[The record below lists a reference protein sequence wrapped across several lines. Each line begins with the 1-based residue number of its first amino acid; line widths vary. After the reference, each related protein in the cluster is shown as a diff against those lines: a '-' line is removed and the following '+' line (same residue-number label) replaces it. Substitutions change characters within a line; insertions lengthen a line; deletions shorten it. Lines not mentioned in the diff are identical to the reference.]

1 MRVLQLY
8 LEGTGYIF
16 QWGDLLFMT
25 LALLWVLPILSSP
38 FPQRHTLP
46 IRHLLHWL
54 KTHWNHPTTTTCT
67 LTLPPLKTLLA
78 ILTTG
83 LIPSG
88 IACFTLHISTEWL
101 IITTLWFTVAITT
114 RGKALGFVFYWLILI
129 TAIALGYPNAQ
140 WEWVEA
146 TLLTTAIAT
155 AWYAWTQP
163 APTRQPIHQWY
174 TTLSL
179 WTLRLLILWIT
190 IALIAVLISIFLG
203 EQQFTPYAITAFLET
218 NWQEAY
224 EYIMA
229 HHAHITLTLGGTLF
243 LLSASWLWTRIEHSR
258 KRPPLPPSLTRANTL
273 LAFCLFLLS
282 PIGRMDFLRDLYQ
295 GYNLYAQAIQQFYQ
309 MKQHFQ
315 TQQNVPVE
323 PLTPHTQHDTSE
335 VYILLLGESHN
346 KWFTGLYDFILNT
359 TPRLYQRYLRGELI
373 RFRHV
378 FSSETHT
385 SLQVPILLTL
395 AGCLDSTPWSH
406 YPSLIRL
413 FQSAGFYTVWISN
426 QSKYG
431 TFVVIIALFAEEA
444 DTTIWMTHHTRK
456 ILGLKVSQA
465 HYDSVLFQPLYHWLH
480 TSPRPLFIVV
490 HLLGNHSLYEH
501 RYPPQ
506 WAYYHDPQ
514 THSQTLI
521 STYLNSIRYLDFILD
536 SMLTII
542 EQSGAPALVWYIAD
556 HSEELFLKRLHSTA
570 NFDFE
575 MTQVPV
581 FVWAT
586 PSWRQRHPHRWQTL
600 HQLAQHILPA
610 DYLSGAL
617 LGSAGY
623 QTPLLPTSHNP
634 WTNPNLP
641 WQQCRVAKQGYAIT
655 DPKNIYLW
663 TEILTP
669 WIQRCDTIGCQILV
683 PIQWT
688 GEIGFALY
696 HGIQGIFLTYS
707 EGPYHSAYPTLPID
721 SVHTLWLIRYLA
733 HRYLLPHT
741 PADSSTPPARRFHIY
756 VSVPNATAYHQIQ
769 TFYAQIQDSF
779 PSLSLH
785 PVCPEGKDWC
795 QPTDS
800 LTCLLG
806 TYTTTSNCLW
816 IPASQFSHVADHFT
830 GRQLIMID
838 PKHYIG
844 EKDHTEILKR
854 LFAQM
859 KQGQGILLKMRTPYE
874 KLQWQ
879 HLTAITPN
887 P

>member
-1 MRVLQLY
+1 MNLLQLY
-8 LEGTGYIF
+8 LEGTGYLL
-16 QWGDLLFMT
+16 QWGDLLFIT
-25 LALLWVLPILSSP
+25 LALLWTLPLLSSLW
-38 FPQRHTLP
+38 LP
-46 IRHLLHWL
+46 RRPTARIQHFLRWV
-54 KTHWNHPTTTTCT
+54 KTHWNQPATTHCT
-67 LTLPPLKTLLA
+67 LTLPPLKTLIP
-78 ILTTG
+78 ILCTG
-83 LIPSG
+83 LIPMG
-88 IACFTLHISTEWL
+88 ITAFALQISTEWL
-101 IITTLWFTVAITT
+101 IITTLWFTVGIVT
-114 RGKALGFVFYWLILI
+114 RGKALGFVFYWLILVS
-129 TAIALGYPNAQ
+129 AIALGYPTAR

-146 TLLTTAIAT
+146 TFLTTALAT
-155 AWYAWTQP
+155 AWYAWNCP
-163 APTRQPIHQWY
+163 ARTRQRIRQWY

-179 WTLRLLILWIT
+179 WTLRLLILWLT

-224 EYIMA
+224 EYIMT
-229 HHAHITLTLGGTLF
+229 HDAHITLILGGTLF
-243 LLSASWLWTRIEHSR
+243 LLSASWLWIRIERSR
-258 KRPPLPPSLTRANTL
+258 RHHPPLPSTLTRVNTL

-295 GYNLYAQAIQQFYQ
+295 GYNLYAQAIHQFHQ

-315 TQQNVPVE
+315 TQQNIPIE
-323 PLTPHTQHDTSE
+323 PLTPHIQHDTSE

-395 AGCLDSTPWSH
+395 AGCLDTTPWSH
-406 YPSLIRL
+406 YPSLIQL
-413 FQSAGFYTVWISN
+413 FQNAGFYTVWISN

-431 TFVVIIALFAEEA
+431 TFVVIIGLFAEEA
-444 DTTIWMTHHTRK
+444 DTTVWMTHHTRM
-456 ILGLKVSQA
+456 ILGVKMPRA

-480 TSPRPLFIVV
+480 TGPRPLFIVV

-501 RYPPQ
+501 RYPPHFT
-506 WAYYHDPQ
+506 YYHDPQ
-514 THSQTLI
+514 THNQTLL
-521 STYLNSIRYLDFILD
+521 STYLNSIRYLDFVLD

-542 EQSGAPALVWYIAD
+542 DQSGAPALVWYIAD

-586 PSWRQRHPHRWQTL
+586 PSWRQRHPDRWQTL
-600 HQLAQHILPA
+600 HHLAQHILPA
-610 DYLSGAL
+610 DYLIGPI

-623 QTPLLPTSHNP
+623 QTPLLPETHNP
-634 WTNPNLP
+634 WVNPHLP
-641 WQQCRVAKQGYAIT
+641 WQQCRVAKQGYAVT

-669 WIQRCDTIGCQILV
+669 WIQKCDTSQCQIIV
-683 PIQWT
+683 PIRWI

-696 HGIQGIFLTYS
+696 HGVQGIYL
-707 EGPYHSAYPTLPID
+707 PYIARGKHSAYPTLPVD
-721 SVHTLWLIRYLA
+721 SVATPWLIRYLA
-733 HRYLLPHT
+733 HRYQHLSPYSRT
-741 PADSSTPPARRFHIY
+741 IY
-756 VSVPNATAYHQIQ
+756 VAVQDSHAYRQIL
-769 TFYAQIQDSF
+769 TLHHALKDSF
-779 PSLSLH
+779 PAITVI
-785 PVCPEGKDWC
+785 PVCPEEETRWC
-795 QPTDS
+795 TPS
-800 LTCLLG
+800 NPHTCIRG
-806 TYTTTSNCLW
+806 TSTSSHCLW
-816 IPASQFSHVADHFT
+816 VNASHFLNIADRFT
-830 GRQLIMID
+830 GNQLIMINER
-838 PKHYIG
+838 YALG
-844 EKDHTEILKR
+844 EKDHVPTLKR
-854 LFAQM
+854 LFSQL
-859 KQGQGILLKMRTPYE
+859 QPGQGILLNMRTPYE